1 MQFKD
6 VLLNRHSVRYY
17 EPTPIDE
24 SILRDIIDEATHA
37 PSWINAQQWHVW
49 AAEGGV
55 LESIR
60 TEFYE
65 HVNAGLKGESDVPPS
80 HRDAFSAVGCENM
93 QQFSKSREDAGLANI
108 KLECQAKLF
117 YAPLMLFL
125 TLPKTY
131 TPYML
136 FDLGAF
142 SQTLMLAAA
151 DRGIGSLVAWNPVK
165 YPDIIRKYM
174 PIPPEEAIAIA
185 IALGYEK
192 THPLN
197 AFRSTRRGAE
207 QILNIVR

>member
-6 VLLNRHSVRYY
+6 VLLSRHSVRYF
-17 EPTPIDE
+17 EATPVAE
-24 SILRDIIDEATHA
+24 AILRDIIDEATRA
-37 PSWINAQQWHVW
+37 PSWVNAQQWHVW
-49 AAEGGV
+49 AAEGKT

-65 HVNAGLKGESDVPPS
+65 RVNAGLEGKSDIPPS
-80 HRDAFSAVGCENM
+80 HRDAFSPIGRENM
-93 QQFSKSREDAGLANI
+93 QQFSKAREDAGLASI
-108 KLECQAKLF
+108 KLECQSKLF
-117 YAPLMLFL
+117 YAPVMLFL

-131 TPYML
+131 TPYMV

-151 DRGIGSLVAWNPVK
+151 DWGIGSLVAWNPVK
-165 YPDIIRKYM
+165 YPDLIRKYM

-192 THPLN
+192 AHPLN
-197 AFRSTRRGAE
+197 VFRSTRRGVE